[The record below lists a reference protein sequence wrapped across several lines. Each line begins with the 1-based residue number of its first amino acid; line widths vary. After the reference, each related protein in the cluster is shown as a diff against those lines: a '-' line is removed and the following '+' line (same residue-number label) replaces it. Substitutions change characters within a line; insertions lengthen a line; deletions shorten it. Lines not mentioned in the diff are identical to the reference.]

1 MPRKPK
7 LEKQHVTVVA
17 DGKPVNMILHPPTG
31 TRKSWYV
38 YWNGLVASKT
48 TGERRLD
55 DAIKAAEEMLTGGS
69 KRQSVADTVPS
80 DEEFEEIQ
88 RRHYGKKQDPDAQRR
103 AKKSLGECLYAVSA
117 FRSITGVC
125 PVTLAT
131 PDDCERFQYE
141 ALQLPKN
148 WRSRYPNSRDD
159 AEFISP
165 NTVIKWSVANQAAW
179 ERANI
184 NGGKKC
190 VRGVVPEDRLL
201 TDNPWKKFTWIEGR
215 DTPIRQFAGD
225 ELISFLDHL
234 ESKWGGVTV
243 ATAVAKACLW
253 SWGRKSEVMGLQ
265 WSSLRR
271 VGNEIHFD
279 IVGKWGVRK
288 WFRVPGQ
295 LYDELLAIRCDSPFV
310 FGAYNAQLRAF
321 YERGSR
327 PWQADRVA
335 PTFNPTNLGDWFYE
349 RVKDWSDSLPKGP
362 ACIHVFRK
370 TTLQY
375 ARAGEDVNK
384 KVAADARLGERVMM
398 TNYVREE
405 DPELREKSNRTYHR
419 IASSLPDVV
428 ARRYGYEAPP
438 HDPIREQL
446 ERAVSDG
453 NWPLVE
459 RLSAELAE
467 REAKRDAG

>member
-7 LEKQHVTVVA
+7 LEKQHVTVVV

-38 YWNGLVASKT
+38 YWNGLVASKA
-48 TGERRLD
+48 TGERRLE
-55 DAIKAAEEMLTGGS
+55 DAVKAAEGMITGRS
-69 KRQSVADTVPS
+69 KRKAVADTVPS
-80 DEEFEEIQ
+80 DEEFDEIQ
-88 RRHYGKKQDPDAQRR
+88 RRHYSKKQDPDAQRR
-103 AKKSLGECLYAVSA
+103 AQKSLGECLYALSA
-117 FRSITGVC
+117 FRSITGVR

-131 PDDCERFQYE
+131 PDDCERFQYK

-148 WRSRYPNSRDD
+148 WRKRYPNSRDD
-159 AEFISP
+159 AELLSP
-165 NTVIKWSVANQAAW
+165 NTVVKWSVALQAAF
-179 ERANI
+179 ERANV

-190 VRGVVPEDRLL
+190 VRGVVPEERLL

-215 DTPIRQFAGD
+215 VPTIRQFDGD
-225 ELISFLDHL
+225 ELVSFLDHL
-234 ESKWGGVTV
+234 ESRWAGVTV
-243 ATAVAKACLW
+243 APAVAKACLW

-265 WSSLRR
+265 WSSLRH
-271 VGNEIHFD
+271 VGTENHFD

-288 WFRVPGQ
+288 WFRIPDR
-295 LYDELLAIRCDSPFV
+295 LYQELLEIRCDSPFV

-327 PWQADRVA
+327 PWQADRIA
-335 PTFNPTNLGDWFYE
+335 SSFNPTNLGDWFYE
-349 RVKDWSDSLPKGP
+349 RVKHWSDALPRGS

-384 KVAADARLGERVMM
+384 QVAADARLGERVMM

-419 IASSLPDVV
+419 IASSLPHRV
-428 ARRYGYEAPP
+428 ARRYGHEAPP

-446 ERAVSDG
+446 EKAVADG